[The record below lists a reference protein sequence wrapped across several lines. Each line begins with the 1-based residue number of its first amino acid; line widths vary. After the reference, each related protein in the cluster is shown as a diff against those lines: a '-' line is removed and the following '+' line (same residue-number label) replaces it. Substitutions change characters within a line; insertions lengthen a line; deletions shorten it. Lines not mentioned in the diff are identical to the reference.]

1 MYVKYRCPEWPSL
14 LTCNNNFYPFRCHQH
29 WHFFSFCSWPQLTW
43 KFFSLFV
50 LPVLFRLYGWHSAQ
64 NRIILVA
71 IYKNIKSFKTSGGPP
86 VTSAPYIFHYMPWL
100 GLLLSSFMECDHR
113 CYMSHIPVYAKFTF
127 LYKPPQLCSEA
138 NIYHLNTHNASGILP
153 GRTSPVACSICF
165 TSHKTQIIRNV
176 STHWWIWF
184 TEICLLI
191 PLLSCGMWRRVT
203 L

>member
-1 MYVKYRCPEWPSL
+1 MKIFLIICSSRP
-14 LTCNNNFYPFRCHQH
+14 
-29 WHFFSFCSWPQLTW
+29 FSFVWMTFCAKPHN
-43 KFFSLFV
+43 FSCNI
-50 LPVLFRLYGWHSAQ
+50 Q
-64 NRIILVA
+64 K
-71 IYKNIKSFKTSGGPP
+71 YKKFKTSGGPP

-203 L
+203 F